1 MAFRCKYVGD
11 CGYEEHSNCPI
22 VSSVDAGD

>member
-1 MAFRCKYVGD
+1 MGA

>member
-1 MAFRCKYVGD
+1 VGD